1 MLESSSP
8 IYHFY
13 PLNFSLD
20 SEGKRQD
27 WEAVVVLEFVDEKLL
42 KQAESSI
49 PREALTK
56 EELLRNQF
64 GSILHYTFYPG
75 YVPDPLERLHK
86 ITTWHDNLI
95 SPWRGL
101 VPA

>member
-1 MLESSSP
+1 MLQPSSP

-42 KQAESSI
+42 KQAELSI
-49 PREALTK
+49 PRESLTK
-56 EELLRNQF
+56 EERTRNQF
-64 GSILHYTFYPG
+64 GSILHFTFNPG
-75 YVPDPLERLHK
+75 QFLKTPALTSQSFYVL
-86 ITTWHDNLI
+86 
-95 SPWRGL
+95 
-101 VPA
+101 